1 MKSFNNFLFLII
13 LLILLIPS
21 QFIMLKEQLYP
32 SHDSLYHI
40 GRIEEFHK
48 AFSLGQIPPRLAPT
62 ILNSIGYP
70 LFVVNYQLP
79 YYFAEI
85 FMQIFGNPSIA
96 FKSIMSITF
105 MLSAVFA
112 FLVFRNFSSN
122 IASLTGAIVFSYL
135 PYRFANIY
143 QRGSLGESVAIMFV
157 PLVILAI
164 HKVNRCTKF
173 SIVLLTLSIFGLIT
187 SHTIIFLIFLPF
199 FILYPICILKFKKR
213 MIARLIIAT
222 IWGVLL
228 SSFQLL
234 PLIFEKKYMV
244 FDQNLLGLFDDHF
257 ISIPQLLRI
266 PMEGIN
272 IGTPIQVGITSILI
286 FFLSTVFL
294 IFKRNSQTAFYSE
307 RKNSGINAGGE
318 TNFERRSENHSLQ
331 AVGIYLFFALISFF
345 FVTRFSIFFWENL
358 TVLAYILYP
367 WRFLSVI
374 VTVVAFLTVILV
386 DNLKLK
392 RLLAVL
398 IIFLSIYTSRHYFLK
413 PTQLEHNPP
422 TATLTTQN
430 EFDNIWVTEET
441 FNTRPVVT
449 DTSNAIISNLVKSP
463 FSISFKTNTKAPTN
477 FTVRK
482 MYFPGWQVKV
492 NGQDY
497 PIEIKDGLISFDLPS
512 GSWQIEMK
520 FSESP
525 LRKTANLI
533 TVLSFAVLI
542 LLLVK
547 KPKFFS
553 KLNVLRV

>member
-1 MKSFNNFLFLII
+1 MKKDFVYIFLLII
-13 LLILLIPS
+13 LLLPS
-21 QFIMLKEQLYP
+21 QLLMLKEQLYP
-32 SHDSLYHI
+32 SHDALYHI

-48 AFSLGQIPPRLAPT
+48 AFLLGQIPPRLAPT
-62 ILNSIGYP
+62 ILDSIGYP

-157 PLVILAI
+157 PLMILAI
-164 HKVNRCTKF
+164 YNANRRTKF
-173 SIVLLTLSIFGLIT
+173 SIVLLTLSVFGLIT
-187 SHTIIFLIFLPF
+187 SHTIVFLIFLPF
-199 FILYPICILKFKKR
+199 FVLYSLIILKVKKNS
-213 MIARLIIAT
+213 LIRIVLAT
-222 IWGVLL
+222 ALGISLA
-228 SSFQLL
+228 SFQLL
-234 PLIFEKKYMV
+234 PAVFEKKYMA
-244 FDQNLLGLFDDHF
+244 FDQNLLSLFDDHF

-331 AVGIYLFFALISFF
+331 AVGIYLFLALISFF
-345 FVTRFSIFFWENL
+345 FVTKFSIFFWENF
-358 TVLAYILYP
+358 TILAYVLYP

-374 VTVVAFLTVILV
+374 VTAIAFLTVILV

-392 RLLAVL
+392 KLLAVL
-398 IIFLSIYTSRHYFLK
+398 IIFLSVYTSRHYFLK
-413 PTQLEHNPP
+413 PTQLKHNPP
-422 TATLTTQN
+422 TATLTTQS
-430 EFDNIWVTEET
+430 EFDSIWVTEKT
-441 FNTRPVVT
+441 FNARPIVT
-449 DTSNAIISNLVKSP
+449 NTSDAIISNFINSP
-463 FSISFKTNTKAPTN
+463 FSISFKTNTKAPTK

-492 NGQDY
+492 NGKNHS
-497 PIEIKDGLISFDLPS
+497 IEIIDGLISFDLLS
-512 GSWQIEMK
+512 GSWQIEVK

-525 LRKTANLI
+525 LRRTANLI

-542 LLLVK
+542 FIFVKRPKLLQ
-547 KPKFFS
+547 P
-553 KLNVLRV
+553 